1 MDILFAENLTEF
13 DKYLD
18 TFEKRVNTQIK
29 TLKELKHQRD
39 AYIKGDNKG

>member
-1 MDILFAENLTEF
+1 
-13 DKYLD
+13 
-18 TFEKRVNTQIK
+18 VNTQIK